1 MSRASPVT
9 RLGRRPHTL
18 LSYEPDTL
26 ARRLGLGVAGR
37 GPRCF
42 SSTDIRCPVVAELF
56 AEHRAF
62 ALLEL
67 AVLAVLL
74 SLLLLLMPL
83 LLPFHF
89 SITRIAT

>member
-1 MSRASPVT
+1 MLRVASMLRVVVASV
-9 RLGRRPHTL
+9 L
-18 LSYEPDTL
+18 LVV
-26 ARRLGLGVAGR
+26 VAGVLL
-37 GPRCF
+37 
-42 SSTDIRCPVVAELF
+42 VVLAELF

-89 SITRIAT
+89 SITRIAI